1 MVVWENILGVSHARA
16 DPTEMDVFHK
26 RLLIAAQGYS
36 ELGLP
41 DLALA
46 ELSLIPE
53 ELQGESVVVETML
66 SVLMQAQRWTAA
78 LPVGQEL
85 CRLEPEKSAGFI
97 HAAFCLHE
105 LGNTMAARE
114 LLMSGPAQLKAEATY
129 HYNLACYEAKL
140 GNLDQARAY
149 LDVSFAMDK
158 KLKEFALDDPDL
170 DVLKAFKLASNR

>member
-1 MVVWENILGVSHARA
+1 
-16 DPTEMDVFHK
+16 MDVFHK

-46 ELSLIPE
+46 DLAAIPE
-53 ELQGESVVVETML
+53 DERGESVFVETML
-66 SVLMQAQRWTAA
+66 SVLMQAQRWVAA

-105 LGNTMAARE
+105 LGN
-114 LLMSGPAQLKAEATY
+114 
-129 HYNLACYEAKL
+129 
-140 GNLDQARAY
+140 LDQARAY

-158 KLKEFALDDPDL
+158 NLKEFALDDPDL
-170 DVLKAFKLASNR
+170 DMLRAFKMAANS